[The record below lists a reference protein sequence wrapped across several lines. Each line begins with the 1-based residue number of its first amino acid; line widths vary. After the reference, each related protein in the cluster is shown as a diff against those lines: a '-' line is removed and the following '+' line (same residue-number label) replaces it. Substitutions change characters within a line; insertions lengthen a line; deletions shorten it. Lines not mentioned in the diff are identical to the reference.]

1 MKKLEKSRQ
10 IQIISYINSF
20 ILSILIAVICILP
33 LFYIFVLSPDRI
45 LYTMERSYFYTK
57 VQIYSMESASDIL
70 TPTGVENSILEG
82 AFSVTDIQSI
92 VNNTMDGTS
101 GDEAKNATMEH
112 VKNVLKEN
120 IYTFISNSEIPENEV
135 AEEAIDEIVQALAD
149 DFENNLTLPF
159 VAQLHSIQ
167 ATYRTFMPVALI
179 GSVVISAGIALLL
192 LKLNHWKHRA
202 IRYYAYSCGGAS
214 LMLLLIPLALRVWG
228 GYERVGLSPE
238 FLYDFFVLHVHMALN
253 TFIVCGVVLIIITVL
268 LCILSEKLR
277 HWLTK

>member
-1 MKKLEKSRQ
+1 
-10 IQIISYINSF
+10 
-20 ILSILIAVICILP
+20 
-33 LFYIFVLSPDRI
+33 
-45 LYTMERSYFYTK
+45 
-57 VQIYSMESASDIL
+57 MESASDIL

-228 GYERVGLSPE
+228 GYDRVGLSPE
-238 FLYDFFVLHVHMALN
+238 FLYDFFVLHVQMALN
-253 TFIVCGVVLIIITVL
+253 IFIVCGVVLIIITVL
-268 LCILSEKLR
+268 LCMLSEKLR
-277 HWLTK
+277 NWLTK